1 MKIILA
7 VFIGGGLG
15 SVLRFAIGK
24 LVNQF
29 NLSLAVGTFISN
41 VLSCII
47 LAIAIMTILKT
58 SHHDK
63 VWYSLIVIGFCG
75 GLSTFSTFSY
85 ETFQMFKAGQYL
97 WAVLNVFL
105 SISLTVVL
113 LFVLLKKVEL

>member
-41 VLSCII
+41 LLSCLI
-47 LAIAIMTILKT
+47 LALAIMTILKT

-85 ETFQMFKAGQYL
+85 ETFQMIKAGQYL

-105 SISLTVVL
+105 SISLTLLL
-113 LFVLLKKVEL
+113 LFILLKKVEL